1 MLIQKQTLD
10 ALEKQLFPLMMH
22 EAMCHA
28 HRMRINEFNMQ
39 HNHQQFVDLMMDY
52 KALASAFM
60 TFSNKHLPKLH
71 LDLHGA

>member
-1 MLIQKQTLD
+1 
-10 ALEKQLFPLMMH
+10 
-22 EAMCHA
+22 
-28 HRMRINEFNMQ
+28 MQ